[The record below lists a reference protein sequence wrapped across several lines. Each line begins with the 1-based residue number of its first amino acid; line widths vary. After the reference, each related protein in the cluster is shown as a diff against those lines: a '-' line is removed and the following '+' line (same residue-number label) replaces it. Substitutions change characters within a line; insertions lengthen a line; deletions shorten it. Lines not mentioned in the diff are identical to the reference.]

1 VKPAGMTPDQFSY
14 LADLDID
21 VLEQPEV
28 DAIARYADLWLQSK
42 VLNQPIRMTSNL
54 EVEFGYGSFHN
65 SEVAWH
71 KIKGGTRKKRKS

>member
-1 VKPAGMTPDQFSY
+1 MQ
-14 LADLDID
+14 LR
-21 VLEQPEV
+21 E
-28 DAIARYADLWLQSK
+28 YADLWLQSK

-71 KIKGGTRKKRKS
+71 KIKGGTRKKRKAKLNLRQERSDGNDRRI